1 MACFYNVWEER
12 EGREAFKTRGNS
24 PDKRFLAYSLC
35 ARIEVSGIFP
45 SDLNLPPMPPVPPM
59 FYNNIF
65 SIKILYIMY
74 NEDIIPYN
82 NIKDITTILKHYI
95 NTQRHLFNHGSFMG
109 AILF

>member
-1 MACFYNVWEER
+1 
-12 EGREAFKTRGNS
+12 
-24 PDKRFLAYSLC
+24 
-35 ARIEVSGIFP
+35 
-45 SDLNLPPMPPVPPM
+45 
-59 FYNNIF
+59 
-65 SIKILYIMY
+65 MY